1 MSEPREYVGIVDF
14 RTEADGL
21 RAVRRVRLRQ
31 PRVLLGPVLL
41 AGAGIVLALVGDSAL
56 PGVVGVILAVVAIPS
71 VRGADRVTHA
81 QVTAPVV
88 VRHRVHA
95 THLERVWEERRQ
107 TQLLPWSSVERVHV
121 VPEGVVLEVSR
132 MLLPLPAALFPLE
145 EGRVLRRRLLERPS
159 APVSPEPG
167 VPLTD
172 VQWPDVRWEGQV
184 VVPPGPH
191 SVGGVLL
198 GSLAH
203 PRTLLWLGLVA
214 GAFAVAAWLVD
225 WRVVPV
231 VGGSLLLLLGLLVW
245 RLWCVAAVPAPA
257 GACYRQGLQG
267 DLLVIESP
275 WQADRFPVED
285 VREWLHH
292 DGHLT
297 LRGPG
302 LELTVPAALFPYATG
317 ESGPQGSA

>member
-31 PRVLLGPVLL
+31 PRVLLGPGLFAGSGL
-41 AGAGIVLALVGDSAL
+41 ALALVGDSAL

-71 VRGADRVTHA
+71 VRGVDRVTHA

-88 VRHRVHA
+88 VRHRVHD

-107 TQLLPWSSVERVHV
+107 TQLLPWSSVDRVHV

-132 MLLPLPAALFPLE
+132 MLLPLPAELFPPE
-145 EGRVLRRRLLERPS
+145 EARALR
-159 APVSPEPG
+159 PG
-167 VPLTD
+167 VPWPGVPWSD
-172 VQWPDVRWEGQV
+172 VQWEEQAV
-184 VVPPGPH
+184 VQPGPR
-191 SVGGVLL
+191 SVGAALL
-198 GSLAH
+198 RSLT
-203 PRTLLWLGLVA
+203 RVRVVCWLGLVA
-214 GAFAVAAWLVD
+214 AAFAAAAWLVG

-231 VGGSLLLLLGLLVW
+231 VGGSLLLLLGLVLW
-245 RLWCVAAVPAPA
+245 RLWCVAVVPAPA
-257 GACYRQGLQG
+257 GARYRQGLQG
-267 DLLVIESP
+267 DLLVVESP
-275 WQADRFPVED
+275 WQVDRFPVED

-297 LRGPG
+297 LRGDG